1 MRRDLDNLG
10 FYSQALEAAKG
21 LKQAR
26 GTPEQM
32 LAMLKKAGVKDAEI
46 QATGLDKFLEGKK
59 AVSRDE
65 IVKYLEENRV
75 GLREVNRGAKLTP
88 EKQAEF
94 DRINEELR
102 RARLEL
108 SEARNGNNLS
118 AEDAFPAHAGMN
130 RALW

>member
-1 MRRDLDNLG
+1 
-10 FYSQALEAAKG
+10 
-21 LKQAR
+21 
-26 GTPEQM
+26 
-32 LAMLKKAGVKDAEI
+32 MLKKAGVKDAEI